1 MTRDTITTAQ
11 DVLTADFQTLI
22 RDSEKLL
29 EHTATLAGEQ
39 AEELREQIKASLVK
53 ARAALKQTEVE
64 LREQGAAALVAAEDY
79 VQTNPLP
86 AIGIAAGVGFLVGL
100 LATRR

>member
-39 AEELREQIKASLVK
+39 AS
-53 ARAALKQTEVE
+53 RAEAD
-64 LREQGAAALVAAEDY
+64 RG
-79 VQTNPLP
+79 
-86 AIGIAAGVGFLVGL
+86 
-100 LATRR
+100 